1 MLLIIIF
8 KENNNEFYK
17 KRLFKQNYT
26 ITKYY
31 FFLKFKNQQKKC
43 SLFFE
48 CITNHCNRFGDG
60 GIRIIFVSFFSSQV
74 FRKFCLFFF
83 VFIVELKFFR

>member
-31 FFLKFKNQQKKC
+31 FFKNLKINKKNVHYI
-43 SLFFE
+43 L
-48 CITNHCNRFGDG
+48 N
-60 GIRIIFVSFFSSQV
+60 V
-74 FRKFCLFFF
+74 
-83 VFIVELKFFR
+83 

>member
-31 FFLKFKNQQKKC
+31 FFKNLKINKKNVHY
-43 SLFFE
+43 FF
-48 CITNHCNRFGDG
+48 N
-60 GIRIIFVSFFSSQV
+60 V
-74 FRKFCLFFF
+74 
-83 VFIVELKFFR
+83 